1 MVKKIMN
8 KKGQEVLELNR
19 FERIWFCS
27 ECKKEFPVSAVPTQC
42 SCGAEDKVFMEK
54 TLPIEESPRKLFTIQ
69 SNIIYEGD
77 HIPKDSI
84 VSLIIKDRVTKNLL
98 SRKLISECKEVEA
111 KLEEAK
117 I

>member
-1 MVKKIMN
+1 MIKKSTN
-8 KKGQEVLELNR
+8 KKYSEVLELSR

-27 ECKKEFPVSAVPTQC
+27 ECKKEFPTSAVPTQC

-54 TLPIEESPRKLFTIQ
+54 TLPIEESARKLYTVQ

-77 HIPKDSI
+77 HIPKDSV
-84 VSLIIKDRVTKNLL
+84 VSLIVKDRITKNLL
-98 SRKLISECKEVEA
+98 SRKLISEVKELEA

-117 I
+117 V

>member
-1 MVKKIMN
+1 MVKKIIN
-8 KKGQEVLELNR
+8 KKGQEVLELSR

-27 ECKKEFPVSAVPTQC
+27 ECKKEFSVSAVPAQC

-69 SNIIYEGD
+69 SNIIYEGN

-84 VSLIIKDRVTKNLL
+84 VSMIVKDRVTKNLL
-98 SRKLISECKEVEA
+98 SRKLISEVKESEV
-111 KLEEAK
+111 KLEEVK